1 MFKGTKWFSKD
12 KSKSGVA
19 KNSSRLDMID
29 PTMPPVNKFAVVDKN
44 NTIKL
49 ITSNKTI
56 AKWYQKLFDIG
67 RLQDIKVFLK

>member
-1 MFKGTKWFSKD
+1 
-12 KSKSGVA
+12 
-19 KNSSRLDMID
+19 MID